1 VSKLSIALEEYLKMR
16 RALGYKLR
24 AQDCQLRKF
33 VEFADGVGARFITAD
48 LALKWA
54 MQPVRA
60 QPIWHV
66 RRLSMVRQFARH
78 CSATDPRTIVPP
90 PDLLSYRYR
99 RPAPYIYRDDHI
111 TQLLRAASRL
121 RSDTGLRSHTYA
133 ILLGLYTVTG
143 MRCNEALQLDRT
155 DVDLVNGVLTIRG
168 TKFGKSR
175 YLPLHLTT
183 KRVLQRY
190 AVRRDCI
197 FPKPLSPSFLLSEQG
212 TRLNQSTVENTFV
225 KLSRQIGLRQCGDSR
240 GPRIHDLRHHFA
252 ISTLLRWYRRGVDVE
267 QRLPELSTYL
277 GHTNVTNTYWY
288 LTSTPELL
296 RHALHRVERSGRGS
310 QS

>member
-1 VSKLSIALEEYLKMR
+1 
-16 RALGYKLR
+16 
-24 AQDCQLRKF
+24 
-33 VEFADGVGARFITAD
+33 
-48 LALKWA
+48 
-54 MQPVRA
+54 
-60 QPIWHV
+60 
-66 RRLSMVRQFARH
+66 
-78 CSATDPRTIVPP
+78 
-90 PDLLSYRYR
+90 
-99 RPAPYIYRDDHI
+99 
-111 TQLLRAASRL
+111 
-121 RSDTGLRSHTYA
+121 
-133 ILLGLYTVTG
+133 
-143 MRCNEALQLDRT
+143 
-155 DVDLVNGVLTIRG
+155 
-168 TKFGKSR
+168 
-175 YLPLHLTT
+175 
-183 KRVLQRY
+183 VLQRY

-225 KLSRQIGLRQCGDSR
+225 RLSRQIGLRQCGDSR